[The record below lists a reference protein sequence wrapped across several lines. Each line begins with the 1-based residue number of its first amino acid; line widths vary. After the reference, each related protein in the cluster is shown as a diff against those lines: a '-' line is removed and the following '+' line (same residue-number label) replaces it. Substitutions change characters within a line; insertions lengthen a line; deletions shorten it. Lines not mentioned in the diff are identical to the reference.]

1 MLCQVA
7 HNTLI
12 GSHHGDLGPG
22 SDECTYIPA
31 SPVEFLQFC
40 PSTRD
45 FTRTSKSLARSTSSW
60 MQMDNFCAKFNQ
72 LCGLAATC
80 WLQSPILQKLQDV
93 KGLSAYSALSSCV
106 FNEVQIEVSS
116 KENLWATELS
126 PTAFITTLH
135 VLHVIS
141 PIFLFHMSTIWISST
156 VHPSFALG
164 NCQFPSCLR
173 LGTNPADLPLAGQKM
188 RWALADLAMALRRI
202 DASFWIL
209 PLFKEKFWKS
219 PKVPKQ
225 SDKAGY
231 FAISCILYDTLYLTR
246 LVS

>member
-1 MLCQVA
+1 MRCQVA
-7 HNTLI
+7 HDTLI

-22 SDECTYIPA
+22 SDECTYIPV

-72 LCGLAATC
+72 LCGLAFAFDDLSDAT

-106 FNEVQIEVSS
+106 LNEVQIEMSS
-116 KENLWATELS
+116 KENPWATELS
-126 PTAFITTLH
+126 PTAFITTFN

-141 PIFLFHMSTIWISST
+141 PIFLFHMSTILISST

-164 NCQFPSCLR
+164 NCHFPSCLR

-202 DASFWIL
+202 DGSLWIL
-209 PLFKEKFWKS
+209 PLFSEKFLKS
-219 PKVPKQ
+219 PKTVW
-225 SDKAGY
+225 
-231 FAISCILYDTLYLTR
+231 
-246 LVS
+246 